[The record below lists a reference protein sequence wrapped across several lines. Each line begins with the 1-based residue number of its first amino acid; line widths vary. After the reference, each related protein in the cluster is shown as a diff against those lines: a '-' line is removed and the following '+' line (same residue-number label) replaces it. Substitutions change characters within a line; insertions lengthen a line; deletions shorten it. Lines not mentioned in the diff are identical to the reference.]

1 MSRTSKNV
9 CKIFLVMDKK
19 KRQAYNIASLPEG
32 EFLENRKTY
41 FSFL

>member
-9 CKIFLVMDKK
+9 CKIFLEMDKK
-19 KRQAYNIASLPEG
+19 KRQAYNIASLPEV